1 MAAMKHAF
9 LYITV
14 GGTEEAAS
22 IARVLLDARLIACAN
37 IIDGAKSLYRWEGKI
52 AEEKEVVMI
61 AKTRED
67 FVGKVID
74 RVRQL
79 HSYDCP
85 CIVALP
91 IVAGNP
97 AFLDWID
104 EETA

>member
-1 MAAMKHAF
+1 MKNML

-14 GGTEEAAS
+14 GSAEEAAS
-22 IARVLLDARLIACAN
+22 IARDLLDARLIACAN
-37 IIDGAKSLYRWEGKI
+37 IIDGATSLYRWEGKI
-52 AEEKEVVMI
+52 AEESEAVMI

-67 FVGKVID
+67 LVEKVIG
-74 RVRQL
+74 RVREL

-85 CIVALP
+85 CIVAVA

>member
-1 MAAMKHAF
+1 MKHAF

-67 FVGKVID
+67 LVGKVID

>member
-1 MAAMKHAF
+1 MAMKQAF

-14 GGTEEAAS
+14 GSAGEAAS
-22 IARVLLDARLIACAN
+22 IARDLLDDRLIACAN
-37 IIDGAKSLYRWEGKI
+37 IIDGATSLYRWEGKI
-52 AEEKEVVMI
+52 ADEKEAVMI

-67 FVGKVID
+67 LVEKVIE
-74 RVRQL
+74 RVREL

-91 IVAGNP
+91 IIDGNP

>member
-1 MAAMKHAF
+1 MKNML
-9 LYITV
+9 LYITA
-14 GGTEEAAS
+14 GSAEEAAS
-22 IARVLLDARLIACAN
+22 IARDLLDDRLIACAN
-37 IIDGAKSLYRWEGKI
+37 IIDGAKSLYRWDGKI
-52 AEEKEVVMI
+52 EQESEAVMI

-67 FVGKVID
+67 LVEKVIE
-74 RVRQL
+74 RVREL

-91 IVAGNP
+91 IVSGNP

>member
-1 MAAMKHAF
+1 MKQAF

-14 GGTEEAAS
+14 GNSEEAAS
-22 IARVLLDARLIACAN
+22 IARVLLDDRLIACAN
-37 IIDGAKSLYRWEGKI
+37 IIDGATSLYRWEGKV
-52 AEEKEVVMI
+52 ADEKEAVMI

-67 FVGKVID
+67 LVEKVIE
-74 RVRQL
+74 RVREL

-91 IVAGNP
+91 IVSGNP

>member
-1 MAAMKHAF
+1 MKQVF

-14 GGTEEAAS
+14 GSAGEAAS
-22 IARVLLDARLIACAN
+22 IARDLLDDRLIACAN
-37 IIDGAKSLYRWEGKI
+37 IIDGATSLYRWEGKI
-52 AEEKEVVMI
+52 ADEKEAVMI
-61 AKTRED
+61 AKTRGDLVE
-67 FVGKVID
+67 KVIE
-74 RVRQL
+74 RVREL

-91 IVAGNP
+91 IIDGNP

>member
-1 MAAMKHAF
+1 MAMKHAL

-14 GGTEEAAS
+14 GSAEEAAS
-22 IARVLLDARLIACAN
+22 IARDLLDDRLIACAN

-52 AEEKEVVMI
+52 AEEKEAVMI

-67 FVGKVID
+67 LVEKVID

-85 CIVALP
+85 CIVAVA

>member
-1 MAAMKHAF
+1 MKQAF

-14 GGTEEAAS
+14 GSAGEAAS

-37 IIDGAKSLYRWEGKI
+37 IIDGATSLYRWEGKV
-52 AEEKEVVMI
+52 ADEKEAVMI
-61 AKTRED
+61 AKTRGDLVE
-67 FVGKVID
+67 KVIE
-74 RVRQL
+74 RVREL

-104 EETA
+104 KETA

>member
-1 MAAMKHAF
+1 MAMKHAF

-14 GGTEEAAS
+14 GSAGEAAS
-22 IARVLLDARLIACAN
+22 IARDLLDDRLIACAN
-37 IIDGAKSLYRWEGKI
+37 IIDGARSLYWWEGKVEQESE
-52 AEEKEVVMI
+52 AVMI

-67 FVGKVID
+67 LVEKVIE
-74 RVRQL
+74 RVREL

-91 IVAGNP
+91 IVDGNP

>member
-1 MAAMKHAF
+1 MKQAF

-14 GGTEEAAS
+14 GSAEEAAS
-22 IARVLLDARLIACAN
+22 IARVLLDDRLIACAN
-37 IIDGAKSLYRWEGKI
+37 IIDGATSLYRWEGKI
-52 AEEKEVVMI
+52 ADEKEAVMI

-67 FVGKVID
+67 LVEKVIE
-74 RVRQL
+74 RVREL

-91 IVAGNP
+91 IVSGNP

>member
-1 MAAMKHAF
+1 MAMKHAS

-14 GGTEEAAS
+14 GNAEEAAS
-22 IARVLLDARLIACAN
+22 IARDLLDARLIACAN

-52 AEEKEVVMI
+52 AEESEVVMI

-67 FVGKVID
+67 LVGKVID
-74 RVRQL
+74 RVREL

>member
-1 MAAMKHAF
+1 MKQAF
-9 LYITV
+9 LYVTV
-14 GGTEEAAS
+14 GSTEEAVS
-22 IARVLLDARLIACAN
+22 IARDLLDARLIACAN
-37 IIDGAKSLYRWEGKI
+37 IIDGATSLYRWEGRI
-52 AEEKEVVMI
+52 EEEKEAVMI

-67 FVGKVID
+67 LVEKVID
-74 RVRQL
+74 RVREL

>member
-14 GGTEEAAS
+14 GNAEEAAS
-22 IARVLLDARLIACAN
+22 IARELLDARLIACAN

-67 FVGKVID
+67 LVGKVID

>member
-1 MAAMKHAF
+1 MAMKQVF

-14 GGTEEAAS
+14 GSAGEAAS
-22 IARVLLDARLIACAN
+22 IARDLLDDRLIACAN
-37 IIDGAKSLYRWEGKI
+37 IIDGATSLYRWEGKI
-52 AEEKEVVMI
+52 ADEKEAVMI

-67 FVGKVID
+67 LVEKVID
-74 RVRQL
+74 RVREL

>member
-1 MAAMKHAF
+1 MKQVF
-9 LYITV
+9 LYITA
-14 GGTEEAAS
+14 GSTKEAVS
-22 IARVLLDARLIACAN
+22 IARVLLDDRLIACAN
-37 IIDGAKSLYRWEGKI
+37 IIDGATSLYRWEGKI
-52 AEEKEVVMI
+52 AEEKEAVMI

-67 FVGKVID
+67 LVEKAID
-74 RVRQL
+74 RVREL

>member
-1 MAAMKHAF
+1 MKHAF

-14 GGTEEAAS
+14 GNAEEAAS
-22 IARVLLDARLIACAN
+22 IARDLLDARLIACAN

-52 AEEKEVVMI
+52 AEESEVVMI

-67 FVGKVID
+67 LVGKVID
-74 RVRQL
+74 RVREL

-97 AFLDWID
+97 AFLDWI
-104 EETA
+104 EKETA

>member
-1 MAAMKHAF
+1 MMKHAL
-9 LYITV
+9 LYITA
-14 GGTEEAAS
+14 GSAQEAAS
-22 IARVLLDARLIACAN
+22 IARELLDARLIACAN
-37 IIDGAKSLYRWEGKI
+37 IIDGARSLYRWEGKI
-52 AEEKEVVMI
+52 AEEKEAVMI

-67 FVGKVID
+67 LVEKVIA
-74 RVRQL
+74 RVREL

-104 EETA
+104 GETA

>member
-1 MAAMKHAF
+1 MMKHAL
-9 LYITV
+9 LYITA
-14 GGTEEAAS
+14 GSAQEAAS
-22 IARVLLDARLIACAN
+22 IARELLDARLIACAN

-52 AEEKEVVMI
+52 AEESEVVLI
-61 AKTRED
+61 AKTRGDLVE
-67 FVGKVID
+67 KVID

-85 CIVALP
+85 CIVAVE

-104 EETA
+104 GETA

>member
-1 MAAMKHAF
+1 MKQVF

-14 GGTEEAAS
+14 GSAGEAAS
-22 IARVLLDARLIACAN
+22 IARDLLDDRLIACAN
-37 IIDGAKSLYRWEGKI
+37 IIDGATSLYRWEGKI
-52 AEEKEVVMI
+52 ADEKEAVMI

-67 FVGKVID
+67 LVEKVIE
-74 RVRQL
+74 RVREL

-91 IVAGNP
+91 IVSGNP